1 MLPAPESANQR
12 TKPMASKNCTA
23 PIIRKPKTPIRRI
36 SGSSVKIN
44 NSGFTKVDVALSYY
58 LKNLPLK
65 DQKTTLEFKINN
77 LLDEDYDEVF
87 GYNAPGIEMYAGMR
101 ISF

>member
-1 MLPAPESANQR
+1 MS
-12 TKPMASKNCTA
+12 S
-23 PIIRKPKTPIRRI
+23 RRDFDYRGFVDGTNG
-36 SGSSVKIN
+36 GSSVKIN

-77 LLDEDYDEVF
+77 LLDEDYDVVF